1 MGSGVARGGVRPTL
15 AGVSGTVTF
24 VVELAVGVGCVL
36 AAVPALG
43 RRPLR
48 WLGVVLLVAGVA
60 AIVHATIRLV
70 G

>member
-1 MGSGVARGGVRPTL
+1 MGSLLRESPAYPSFVAETMTH
-15 AGVSGTVTF
+15 AI
-24 VVELAVGVGCVL
+24 ELAVGLGCVI

-60 AIVHATIRLV
+60 AIVHAASRLP